1 MQLTALGKDLP
12 VKKCRQWFSRTPILL
27 GMKLTVLFLLTAT
40 LSVCAKTRAQNV
52 TISGKD
58 LSLKAVFVLIHQQ
71 TGYDFLYDSREIEK
85 ALPVT
90 LDVKNAPMGEVLTQ
104 CLKPSKL
111 GFVVKN
117 NAIIVK
123 KAEARTFDAPVA
135 DEPQAPVELPI
146 VRGRIVNEKSEPIAG
161 ASIKIKGSYRG
172 TVSDESGEFTLK
184 NVNANDVL
192 IVTVIG
198 YESREFRPGS
208 DNKYFSLQL
217 KPKSSDLKALEIVS
231 TGYQNVKRLTM
242 AGSVSSIKASDL
254 YLNGTSSLEQALQG
268 KLPGL
273 VVINQ
278 SGEVGTRQKTIVRG
292 VSTLSGTQ
300 DPVWVVDGIIQSDP
314 LPFKTATL
322 NAAGAITPDNF
333 DYVRN
338 YVGNS
343 IAWLNPYDIEDISV
357 LKDASATAI
366 YGVRAANG
374 VIVINTKKGKTGPPT
389 ITYSTAINMTEKVTY
404 DKLDL
409 MNSKERVAVDQ
420 EIFDRGLTATFVNN
434 NIGYAGALNDY
445 LFKRITKDQ
454 FNARVKYY
462 ETVNVNWF
470 DNLFRAP
477 LSNSHMLSISGG
489 SNSLRYYGSVRYGFT
504 NGAARGND
512 NKGYTASFGMSGR
525 LNNKLSLSLRLSAA
539 QNNTDGFYKVNP
551 FTYASATNR
560 EIAAD
565 SAGFDYFYT
574 AASGYKFNVRNE
586 LANSGSTN
594 QVTTVNTNIELNY
607 QPVKGLVFQSLFGIS
622 QSNTTGYTYAGQRTE
637 YIAKIRGYDYGTVNS
652 TQTAYINSKLPAG
665 GEYNESDNKN
675 ATWNWRNSV
684 SYSHIFGDRHAVTI
698 TAGEEVMSSHY
709 TGIAFTE
716 YGYLPERGKAFAAVP
731 LTYTSAN
738 TANPLLAVNEVLTDR
753 ISNTMGV
760 YSALNYTYDNRYVL
774 NFSVRGDASN
784 RFGQY
789 TGQRFNPVWAGGLRW
804 NIMNEKWIAKQTW
817 LSGLSLRAT
826 IGYQRNIVDNFSPD
840 LIARIP
846 IGATA
851 NIIDQF
857 TGENRLVVSSLPYGN
872 LRWEKNLTMNYGI
885 DFSLFNNRIAG
896 TVEYYEKRGTD
907 IIVSLPV
914 ALEYGVSSMP
924 VNGGNLTNRGA
935 EIDLNVVAVKT
946 KSFTWSINVN
956 SSKTYNQLN
965 KVGTQNPTWRNA
977 TSGSLYAQGY
987 PVTGIW
993 AFNYTGINAAN
1004 GYPMIDL
1011 TVAKGGNPV
1020 NDPTSY
1026 MTYMGK
1032 LNPDFTGGLGMNFR
1046 YKAFTLSAN
1055 AYLQVGGKK
1064 FLSPAYSM
1072 VANLPTEY
1080 ENLSRQLL
1088 ARWTPQNTGAFFPGL
1103 PDASVKNNTLL
1114 PDGKTYSNAYE
1125 MYNYSTARVVNASTL
1140 RVNSLYLAYT
1150 LPAKL
1155 VSFVK
1160 CRNISASG
1168 GVTNPFAIVSKD
1180 FKGRDSEVAMGNQPR
1195 TRTYS
1200 MNINITF

>member
-1 MQLTALGKDLP
+1 MQLTALGKELP
-12 VKKCRQWFSRTPILL
+12 VKKCRQPVSRTPILL
-27 GMKLTVLFLLTAT
+27 GMKLTVLFLFAAT
-40 LSVCAKTRAQNV
+40 LSVSARTHAQNV
-52 TISGKD
+52 SISGKD
-58 LSLKAVFVLIHQQ
+58 LSLKEVFVQIHQQ
-71 TGYDFLYDSREIEK
+71 TGYDFLYDSKEIEK

-90 LDVKNAPMGEVLTQ
+90 LNVKDAPVADVLTQ
-104 CLKPSKL
+104 CLKPSGL

-123 KAEARTFDAPVA
+123 KAETRIFDTPGAEPSAPA
-135 DEPQAPVELPI
+135 EPPI
-146 VRGRIVNEKSEPIAG
+146 VRGRIVNEKGEPIAA
-161 ASIKIKGSYRG
+161 ASIKIKGSSRG
-172 TVSDESGEFTLK
+172 TVSDENGEFALK
-184 NVNANDVL
+184 NVDANDVL
-192 IVTVIG
+192 VITVIG

-208 DNKYFSLQL
+208 PNKYLSLQL

-242 AGSVSSIKASDL
+242 AGSVSSIKASEL

-338 YVGNS
+338 YIGNS

-374 VIVINTKKGKTGPPT
+374 VIVINTKKGKAGPPT

-445 LFKRITKDQ
+445 LFKRITKEE
-454 FNARVKYY
+454 FNARVKYF

-470 DNLFRAP
+470 DILFRTP
-477 LSNSHMLSISGG
+477 ISNSHMLSISGG
-489 SNSLRYYGSVRYGFT
+489 STGLRYYGSVRYGFT
-504 NGAARGND
+504 NGAAKGND
-512 NKGYTASFGMSGR
+512 NKAYTANFGMSGR
-525 LNNKLSLSLRLSAA
+525 LNNKLNLSVRLSAA
-539 QNNTDGFYKVNP
+539 QNNTDGFYKINP
-551 FTYASATNR
+551 YTYASATNR

-594 QVTTVNTNIELNY
+594 QATTINTNIELNY
-607 QPVKGLVFQSLFGIS
+607 QPVKGLVFQSLFGVS

-637 YIAKIRGYDYGTVNS
+637 YIAKIRGYDYGTVNA
-652 TQTAYINSKLPAG
+652 TQAAYINSRLPIG
-665 GEYNESDNKN
+665 GEYNESDSKN

-684 SYSHIFGDRHAVTI
+684 SYSHIFGERHAVTI
-698 TAGEEVMSSHY
+698 MAGQEALSSHY
-709 TGIAFTE
+709 TGVAYTE

-753 ISNTMGV
+753 ISNNMGL
-760 YSALNYTYDNRYVL
+760 YSSLNYTYDNRYVL

-804 NIMNEKWIAKQTW
+804 NVMNEKWIEKQSW

-826 IGYQRNIVDNFSPD
+826 IGYQRNMVDNFSPD

-846 IGATA
+846 TGSTS
-851 NIIDQF
+851 NVIDLF
-857 TGENRLVVSSLPYGN
+857 TGDSRLVVSSLPYGN
-872 LRWEKNLTMNYGI
+872 LRWEKSLTMNFGI
-885 DFSLFNNRIAG
+885 DFSLFNNRLAA
-896 TVEYYEKRGTD
+896 TLEYYEKRGRD
-907 IIVSLPV
+907 IIVTLPV

-924 VNGGNLTNRGA
+924 VNGGSLTNRGA
-935 EIDLNVVAVKT
+935 EIDVNIVAVK
-946 KSFTWSINVN
+946 KKHFTWSININ
-956 SSKTYNQLN
+956 SSKTYNQLR

-977 TSGSLYAQGY
+977 ASGNLYLQGY
-987 PVTGIW
+987 PVSGIW
-993 AFNYTGINAAN
+993 AFKYTGINPAN
-1004 GYPMIDL
+1004 GYPVIDL
-1011 TVAKGGNPV
+1011 SVAKGGDPV
-1020 NDPTSY
+1020 NDPSSY
-1026 MTYMGK
+1026 MTYVGK

-1046 YKAFTLSAN
+1046 YKMFTLSAN
-1055 AYLQVGGKK
+1055 TYLQLGGYK

-1072 VANLPTEY
+1072 VTNLPTEY

-1088 ARWTPQNTGAFFPGL
+1088 ARWTPQNTGASFPGL

-1140 RVNSLYLAYT
+1140 RVNNLYLAYT
-1150 LPAKL
+1150 LPVKL
-1155 VSFVK
+1155 VSLIK
-1160 CRNISASG
+1160 CRNASVSG

-1195 TRTYS
+1195 TRTWS
-1200 MNINITF
+1200 MTINITF